1 MSENLDT
8 MINGTSSCYNL
19 TAEKIAKTAAF
30 CLIFLGSLAGNTV
43 IGIIVYKTKTMRKPI
58 NFLVVNMAMSDLLLS
73 IFSMPLSIQEIY
85 TDYFLIGGP
94 LGRFSCKLAYF
105 LPLVSGLVSTQSL
118 VLIAVDRFGAVVFPL
133 RPPLIISKLCRFF
146 ILATWILAMLILSP
160 ALVVTKI
167 LEFSGEYVCVQR
179 WNEFFGESSSLYLL
193 PAITVALFIPLVL
206 IAILSIIIFFKLKS
220 LKIPGEQLT
229 CDKQQRRQRERNV
242 LKMAIAIVLGFVVCL
257 LPLAIYWLLI
267 VFRLSNIISSC
278 GLQNFRFVAYFMAR
292 ANCAVNPCI
301 CFIFSRNYRER
312 LKALLLDK
320 AAQ

>member
-1 MSENLDT
+1 
-8 MINGTSSCYNL
+8 
-19 TAEKIAKTAAF
+19 
-30 CLIFLGSLAGNTV
+30 
-43 IGIIVYKTKTMRKPI
+43 
-58 NFLVVNMAMSDLLLS
+58 
-73 IFSMPLSIQEIY
+73 
-85 TDYFLIGGP
+85 
-94 LGRFSCKLAYF
+94 
-105 LPLVSGLVSTQSL
+105 
-118 VLIAVDRFGAVVFPL
+118 
-133 RPPLIISKLCRFF
+133 
-146 ILATWILAMLILSP
+146 MLILSP

>member
-1 MSENLDT
+1 
-8 MINGTSSCYNL
+8 
-19 TAEKIAKTAAF
+19 
-30 CLIFLGSLAGNTV
+30 
-43 IGIIVYKTKTMRKPI
+43 
-58 NFLVVNMAMSDLLLS
+58 
-73 IFSMPLSIQEIY
+73 
-85 TDYFLIGGP
+85 
-94 LGRFSCKLAYF
+94 
-105 LPLVSGLVSTQSL
+105 
-118 VLIAVDRFGAVVFPL
+118 
-133 RPPLIISKLCRFF
+133 
-146 ILATWILAMLILSP
+146 MLILSP

-267 VFRLSNIISSC
+267 VFRLSNIISYVLWPPKLALYCLFHGSSKLC
-278 GLQNFRFVAYFMAR
+278 RKSVYLFYFQKKL
-292 ANCAVNPCI
+292 
-301 CFIFSRNYRER
+301 S
-312 LKALLLDK
+312 
-320 AAQ
+320 